1 MWLFIVL
8 TLVLS
13 QSQKAGTTNH
23 YALKDDGIIKRR
35 LDSPFHLRQP
45 DNLYSFIEQIRYTES
60 AEEAFRKMQRKRSTL
75 DDHIVITDQLL
86 QIILERSKC
95 VRMYVKMTGLSD
107 YLRTTGASMKRL
119 KFPEKLETRKESK
132 GVDPICRDYA
142 ELQTSRDKYAHL
154 KSFKADTLKTL
165 SIEREENLLKQEVG
179 LKDAE
184 SVTETIH
191 EISVKGLA
199 NNPTSWK
206 FHMLGSYYWRLTG
219 HAKNALDCARLSVM
233 LAPEESKDIPLLSL
247 GTILVR
253 AKLWDDAETILNE
266 AIKYGPKH
274 GENYIALATLLALKH
289 DFKRARENFHMAEK
303 LDVSMFNNSLK
314 MRQYIE
320 CLEPLDTDATK
331 LFGFVK
337 YMLREIKEVSKL
349 RQEISQYQNKIIQQ
363 QTPLASRFTD
373 NDPQLKADLLKR
385 FQYCSTRKSTENQEP
400 VLFCDFYSDLQMQLE
415 SKQFDAE
422 LLDWQVNRYI
432 SHLFE
437 KFPFEYKKQLEILYN
452 NVKAVS
458 PTKLGVYSM

>member
-1 MWLFIVL
+1 MWLYILL
-8 TLVLS
+8 TIILS
-13 QSQKAGTTNH
+13 QSYNVRSTNH
-23 YALKDDGIIKRR
+23 YALKDDGLIKRR

-45 DNLYSFIEQIRYTES
+45 DNLLIFVEQIRNNEN
-60 AEEAFRKMQRKRSTL
+60 AEQAFRKMQRKRSTL

-119 KFPEKLETRKESK
+119 KFPEKLEKEPK
-132 GVDPICRDYA
+132 GGDPLCREYA
-142 ELQTSRDKYAHL
+142 ELIPARDKYAYL
-154 KSFKADTLKTL
+154 KSFKPDTIKSM
-165 SIEREENLLKQEVG
+165 SIEREENLLKQELG

-184 SVTETIH
+184 SVTATIH
-191 EISVKGLA
+191 EISVKGLV
-199 NNPTSWK
+199 NNPSSWK

-233 LAPEESKDIPLLSL
+233 LAPEDSKDIPLLSL

-253 AKLWDDAETILNE
+253 AELWDDAETILNE
-266 AIKYGPKH
+266 AIKYGPDH

-289 DFKRARENFHMAEK
+289 DFKSARENFNLAEK
-303 LDVSMFNNSLK
+303 LDVSMYNNSLK

-320 CLEPLDTDATK
+320 CLEPLDSDATK

-349 RQEISQYQNKIIQQ
+349 RQEIAQYQNKIIQQ

-385 FQYCSTRKSTENQEP
+385 FQYCSTRKSSENQEP

-452 NVKAVS
+452 NVKAVA
-458 PTKLGVYSM
+458 PTRLGVYSM